1 LAFAARPA
9 TVEPSL
15 SSAQQTFR
23 QANGLEHPVQQAAE
37 FLGLFWRPNRPLPNM
52 LFKGTPTRCAAC
64 LPLTPALG
72 FTIEIME
79 IAKLILEF
87 LKVLTWPLVTLVI
100 VWQFRPHLE
109 RILKQFGDRLKTAE
123 TLKVG
128 VMGQEVQL
136 SGTARE
142 LVKERDLLVQ
152 TGKLDE
158 STQQALAIDAATR
171 ELNNPM
177 ADLVG
182 MILLA
187 ASEAMPLEEITRR
200 LIKTMSP
207 NEAPNQQ
214 TPFMVVMMS
223 KEIEK
228 MLMSLQSLAYI
239 QCHDDVYALS
249 QSGREFFQRVQER
262 YGLFMAKFQAL
273 GQLRQGERSG
283 G

>member
-1 LAFAARPA
+1 
-9 TVEPSL
+9 
-15 SSAQQTFR
+15 
-23 QANGLEHPVQQAAE
+23 
-37 FLGLFWRPNRPLPNM
+37 
-52 LFKGTPTRCAAC
+52 
-64 LPLTPALG
+64 
-72 FTIEIME
+72 ME